1 MVVFTSR
8 RSLLAQIHMA
18 IKDLAMP
25 EDAYRAML
33 QERYG
38 VESSGKMPMPRLKDL
53 VAHFQKLGWVPKRKP
68 SPRKD
73 IGRLCKRIWAQCY
86 SLGRPVPDY
95 GDAIAKQMFGIDKVV
110 WCDAEQLRAITTAL
124 AKQQAKEG
132 AETE

>member
-8 RSLLAQIHMA
+8 RSLLAQVHMA

-38 VESSGKMPMPRLKDL
+38 VESAGKMPMPRLKDL
-53 VAHFQKLGWVPKRKP
+53 VAHFEKLGWVPKRKP
-68 SPRKD
+68 SPRPD
-73 IGRLCKRIWAQCY
+73 CARLCKRIWAQCY

-95 GDAIAKQMFGIDKVV
+95 GDAIAKQMFGIDKVI
-110 WCDAEQLRAITTAL
+110 WCNAEQLRAITTSL